1 MLSKNNYNE
10 KIRKSNNKRNKYSIR
25 KLSVGAVSAL
35 IGVSFFGFSSQ
46 VVSAD
51 TGINTAGD
59 ISHHV
64 ACADTADNNSNGHN
78 NPATDSDTWQI
89 GSQNTKEYDG
99 KETNKIDVNK
109 FSLSDG
115 DKKLNTSSI
124 NNDNFQWVDKN
135 GDAIVE
141 NPKNVGT
148 YYAKLTD
155 SAAKKLRKDKPTL
168 SKDPGIVGTYTIA
181 QGKASAELRGYDSKA
196 ADAGFNVVAKRYED
210 LGYVVETTKT
220 G

>member
-1 MLSKNNYNE
+1 MLSENNYNE

-64 ACADTADNNSNGHN
+64 ACADTADNSSNGHN

-109 FSLSDG
+109 FSLSDD

-124 NNDNFQWVDKN
+124 NNDSFQWVD
-135 GDAIVE
+135 
-141 NPKNVGT
+141 KNVGT

-181 QGKASAELRGYDSKA
+181 QGKASAKLRGYDSKA
-196 ADAGFNVVAKRYED
+196 ADAGFNAVAKRYED

>member
-1 MLSKNNYNE
+1 M
-10 KIRKSNNKRNKYSIR
+10 
-25 KLSVGAVSAL
+25 
-35 IGVSFFGFSSQ
+35 
-46 VVSAD
+46 
-51 TGINTAGD
+51 
-59 ISHHV
+59 
-64 ACADTADNNSNGHN
+64 
-78 NPATDSDTWQI
+78 
-89 GSQNTKEYDG
+89 
-99 KETNKIDVNK
+99 
-109 FSLSDG
+109 SDG

-135 GDAIVE
+135 GDASVE
-141 NPKNVGT
+141 NHKNVGT

-155 SAAKKLRKDKPTL
+155 LAAKKLRKDKPTL

-196 ADAGFNVVAKRYED
+196 ADAGFNAVAKRYED

>member
-1 MLSKNNYNE
+1 MLSENNYNE

-124 NNDNFQWVDKN
+124 NNDSFQWVD
-135 GDAIVE
+135 
-141 NPKNVGT
+141 KNVGT

-155 SAAKKLRKDKPTL
+155 SAAKKLRKDNPTL

-181 QGKASAELRGYDSKA
+181 QGKANAELRGYDSKA
-196 ADAGFNVVAKRYED
+196 ADAGFNAVAKRYED

>member
-1 MLSKNNYNE
+1 MELSQLWLE
-10 KIRKSNNKRNKYSIR
+10 F
-25 KLSVGAVSAL
+25 L
-35 IGVSFFGFSSQ
+35 FFGFSSQ

-51 TGINTAGD
+51 TGINTA
-59 ISHHV
+59 
-64 ACADTADNNSNGHN
+64 DNSSNGHN

-124 NNDNFQWVDKN
+124 NNDSFQWVDKN

-155 SAAKKLRKDKPTL
+155 SAAKKLRKDNPTL

-196 ADAGFNVVAKRYED
+196 ADAGFNAVAKRYED

>member
-1 MLSKNNYNE
+1 MILRCYL

-124 NNDNFQWVDKN
+124 NNDSFQWVD
-135 GDAIVE
+135 
-141 NPKNVGT
+141 KNVGT

-155 SAAKKLRKDKPTL
+155 SADKKLRKDNPTL

-196 ADAGFNVVAKRYED
+196 ADVGFNAVAKRYED

>member
-1 MLSKNNYNE
+1 MILRCYL

-124 NNDNFQWVDKN
+124 NNDSFQWVD
-135 GDAIVE
+135 
-141 NPKNVGT
+141 KNVGT

-155 SAAKKLRKDKPTL
+155 SAAKKLRKDNPTL

-196 ADAGFNVVAKRYED
+196 ADVGFNAVAKRYED

>member
-1 MLSKNNYNE
+1 MLSENNYNE

-35 IGVSFFGFSSQ
+35 IGVSFFCFSSQ

-109 FSLSDG
+109 LSLSDG

-135 GDAIVE
+135 G
-141 NPKNVGT
+141 GT

-155 SAAKKLRKDKPTL
+155 SAAKKLRKDNPTL
-168 SKDPGIVGTYTIA
+168 SKYPGIVGTYTIA

-196 ADAGFNVVAKRYED
+196 ADAGFNAVAKRYED
-210 LGYVVETTKT
+210 LRYVVETTKT

>member
-1 MLSKNNYNE
+1 MLSENNYNE

-64 ACADTADNNSNGHN
+64 ACADTADNSSNGHN

-89 GSQNTKEYDG
+89 RSQNTKEYDG

-124 NNDNFQWVDKN
+124 NNDSFQWVD
-135 GDAIVE
+135 
-141 NPKNVGT
+141 KNVGT

-155 SAAKKLRKDKPTL
+155 SDAKKLRKDKPTL

-196 ADAGFNVVAKRYED
+196 ADAGFNAVAKRYED

>member
-1 MLSKNNYNE
+1 M
-10 KIRKSNNKRNKYSIR
+10 
-25 KLSVGAVSAL
+25 

-51 TGINTAGD
+51 TGINTASD

-64 ACADTADNNSNGHN
+64 ACADTADNSSNGHN

-115 DKKLNTSSI
+115 DKKLNTSSN
-124 NNDNFQWVDKN
+124 NNDSFQWVD
-135 GDAIVE
+135 
-141 NPKNVGT
+141 KNVGT

-196 ADAGFNVVAKRYED
+196 ADAGFNAVAKRYED

>member
-1 MLSKNNYNE
+1 MLSENNYNE

-51 TGINTAGD
+51 T
-59 ISHHV
+59 
-64 ACADTADNNSNGHN
+64 ADNSSNGHN
-78 NPATDSDTWQI
+78 NPAADSDTWQI

-124 NNDNFQWVDKN
+124 NNDSFQWVDKN

-155 SAAKKLRKDKPTL
+155 SAAKKLRKDNPTL

-196 ADAGFNVVAKRYED
+196 ADAGFNAVAKRYED

>member
-1 MLSKNNYNE
+1 MLSENNYNE

-51 TGINTAGD
+51 TD
-59 ISHHV
+59 
-64 ACADTADNNSNGHN
+64 DNNSNGHN

-115 DKKLNTSSI
+115 DKKLNTSRS
-124 NNDNFQWVDKN
+124 NNDSFQWVD
-135 GDAIVE
+135 
-141 NPKNVGT
+141 KNVGT

-155 SAAKKLRKDKPTL
+155 SAAKKLRKDNPTL

-196 ADAGFNVVAKRYED
+196 ADAGFNAVAKRYED

>member
-1 MLSKNNYNE
+1 MLSENNYNE

-64 ACADTADNNSNGHN
+64 ACADTADNSSNGHN
-78 NPATDSDTWQI
+78 NPATDSDTCQI

-124 NNDNFQWVDKN
+124 NNDSFQWVD
-135 GDAIVE
+135 
-141 NPKNVGT
+141 KNVGT

-155 SAAKKLRKDKPTL
+155 SAAKKLRKDNPTL

-196 ADAGFNVVAKRYED
+196 ADAGFNAVAKRYED

>member
-1 MLSKNNYNE
+1 M
-10 KIRKSNNKRNKYSIR
+10 
-25 KLSVGAVSAL
+25 
-35 IGVSFFGFSSQ
+35 
-46 VVSAD
+46 SAD

-64 ACADTADNNSNGHN
+64 ACADTADNSSNGHN

-124 NNDNFQWVDKN
+124 NNDSFQWVD
-135 GDAIVE
+135 
-141 NPKNVGT
+141 KNVGT

-181 QGKASAELRGYDSKA
+181 QGKASAKLRGYDSKA
-196 ADAGFNVVAKRYED
+196 ADAGFNAVAKRYED

>member
-1 MLSKNNYNE
+1 MLSENNYNE

-64 ACADTADNNSNGHN
+64 ACADTADNSSNGHN

-109 FSLSDG
+109 FSLLDG

-124 NNDNFQWVDKN
+124 NNDSFQWVD
-135 GDAIVE
+135 
-141 NPKNVGT
+141 KNVGT

-155 SAAKKLRKDKPTL
+155 SAAKKLRKDNPTL

-196 ADAGFNVVAKRYED
+196 ADAGFNAVAKRYED

>member
-1 MLSKNNYNE
+1 MLSENNYNE

-64 ACADTADNNSNGHN
+64 ACADTADNSSNGHN

-89 GSQNTKEYDG
+89 GSQSTKEYDG

-115 DKKLNTSSI
+115 DKLNTSSI
-124 NNDNFQWVDKN
+124 NNDSFQWVDKN

-148 YYAKLTD
+148 Y
-155 SAAKKLRKDKPTL
+155 
-168 SKDPGIVGTYTIA
+168 IIA

-196 ADAGFNVVAKRYED
+196 ADAGFNAVAKRYED

>member
-135 GDAIVE
+135 
-141 NPKNVGT
+141 VGT

-155 SAAKKLRKDKPTL
+155 SAAKKLRKDNPTL

-196 ADAGFNVVAKRYED
+196 ADVGFNAVAKRYED
-210 LGYVVETTKT
+210 LRYVVETTKT

>member
-1 MLSKNNYNE
+1 MLSENNYNE

-124 NNDNFQWVDKN
+124 NNDSFQWVD
-135 GDAIVE
+135 
-141 NPKNVGT
+141 KNVGT

-155 SAAKKLRKDKPTL
+155 SADKKLRKDKPTL

-196 ADAGFNVVAKRYED
+196 ADVGFNAVAKRYED

>member
-1 MLSKNNYNE
+1 MLSENNYNE

-35 IGVSFFGFSSQ
+35 IGVSFFCFSSQ

-64 ACADTADNNSNGHN
+64 ACADTADNSSNGHN

-109 FSLSDG
+109 LSLSDG

-124 NNDNFQWVDKN
+124 NNDSFQWVD
-135 GDAIVE
+135 
-141 NPKNVGT
+141 KNVGT

-155 SAAKKLRKDKPTL
+155 SAAKKLRKDNPTL

-196 ADAGFNVVAKRYED
+196 ADAGFNAVAKRYED
-210 LGYVVETTKT
+210 LRYVVETTKT

>member
-1 MLSKNNYNE
+1 MLSENNYNE

-109 FSLSDG
+109 LSLSDG

-124 NNDNFQWVDKN
+124 NNDSFQWVD
-135 GDAIVE
+135 
-141 NPKNVGT
+141 KNVGT

-155 SAAKKLRKDKPTL
+155 SAAKKLRKDNPTL

-196 ADAGFNVVAKRYED
+196 ADAGFNAVAKRYED

>member
-1 MLSKNNYNE
+1 M
-10 KIRKSNNKRNKYSIR
+10 
-25 KLSVGAVSAL
+25 
-35 IGVSFFGFSSQ
+35 
-46 VVSAD
+46 SAD

-64 ACADTADNNSNGHN
+64 ACADTADNSSNGHN

-109 FSLSDG
+109 FSLLDG

-124 NNDNFQWVDKN
+124 NNDSFQWVD
-135 GDAIVE
+135 
-141 NPKNVGT
+141 KNVGT

>member
-1 MLSKNNYNE
+1 MLSENNYNE

-46 VVSAD
+46 V
-51 TGINTAGD
+51 
-59 ISHHV
+59 
-64 ACADTADNNSNGHN
+64 ACADTADNSSNGHN

-196 ADAGFNVVAKRYED
+196 ADAGFNAVAKRYED
-210 LGYVVETTKT
+210 LRYVVETTKT

>member
-1 MLSKNNYNE
+1 MLSENNYNE

-135 GDAIVE
+135 
-141 NPKNVGT
+141 VGT

-155 SAAKKLRKDKPTL
+155 SAAKKLRKDNPTL

-196 ADAGFNVVAKRYED
+196 ADAWFNAVAKRYED
-210 LGYVVETTKT
+210 LRYVVETTKT

>member
-135 GDAIVE
+135 
-141 NPKNVGT
+141 VGT

-196 ADAGFNVVAKRYED
+196 ADA
-210 LGYVVETTKT
+210 
-220 G
+220 

>member
-1 MLSKNNYNE
+1 MLSENNYNE

-46 VVSAD
+46 V
-51 TGINTAGD
+51 
-59 ISHHV
+59 
-64 ACADTADNNSNGHN
+64 ACADTADNSSNGHN

-124 NNDNFQWVDKN
+124 NNDSFQWVDKN

-155 SAAKKLRKDKPTL
+155 SAAKKLRKDNPTL
-168 SKDPGIVGTYTIA
+168 SKVPGIVGTYTIA

-196 ADAGFNVVAKRYED
+196 ADAGFNAVAKRYED
-210 LGYVVETTKT
+210 LRYVVETTKT

>member
-1 MLSKNNYNE
+1 MILRCYL

-124 NNDNFQWVDKN
+124 NNDSFQWVD
-135 GDAIVE
+135 
-141 NPKNVGT
+141 KNVGT

-155 SAAKKLRKDKPTL
+155 SADKKLRKDKPTL

-196 ADAGFNVVAKRYED
+196 ADVGFNAVAKRYED

>member
-1 MLSKNNYNE
+1 MILRCYL

-124 NNDNFQWVDKN
+124 NNDSFQWVD
-135 GDAIVE
+135 
-141 NPKNVGT
+141 KNVGT

-155 SAAKKLRKDKPTL
+155 SAAKKLRKDNPTL

-196 ADAGFNVVAKRYED
+196 ADAGFNAVAKMYED

>member
-1 MLSKNNYNE
+1 MLSENNYNE

-64 ACADTADNNSNGHN
+64 ACADTADNSSNGHN
-78 NPATDSDTWQI
+78 DPATDLDTWQI

-109 FSLSDG
+109 FSLSDD

-124 NNDNFQWVDKN
+124 NNDSFQWVD
-135 GDAIVE
+135 
-141 NPKNVGT
+141 KNVGT

-196 ADAGFNVVAKRYED
+196 ADAGFNAVAKRYED

>member
-1 MLSKNNYNE
+1 MLSENNYNE

-64 ACADTADNNSNGHN
+64 ACADTADNSSNGHN

-109 FSLSDG
+109 FSLLDG

-124 NNDNFQWVDKN
+124 NNDSFQWVD
-135 GDAIVE
+135 
-141 NPKNVGT
+141 KNVGT

-196 ADAGFNVVAKRYED
+196 ADAGFNAVAKIYED

>member
-1 MLSKNNYNE
+1 MLSENNYNE

-135 GDAIVE
+135 
-141 NPKNVGT
+141 VGT

-155 SAAKKLRKDKPTL
+155 SAAKKLRKDNPTL
-168 SKDPGIVGTYTIA
+168 SKVPGIVGTYTIA

-196 ADAGFNVVAKRYED
+196 ADARFNAVAKRYED

>member
-1 MLSKNNYNE
+1 MLSENNYNE

-46 VVSAD
+46 V
-51 TGINTAGD
+51 
-59 ISHHV
+59 
-64 ACADTADNNSNGHN
+64 ACADTADNSSNGHN

-124 NNDNFQWVDKN
+124 NNDSFQWVD
-135 GDAIVE
+135 
-141 NPKNVGT
+141 KNVGT

>member
-1 MLSKNNYNE
+1 MLSENNYNE

-51 TGINTAGD
+51 TD
-59 ISHHV
+59 
-64 ACADTADNNSNGHN
+64 DNNSNGHN

-124 NNDNFQWVDKN
+124 NNDSFQWVD
-135 GDAIVE
+135 
-141 NPKNVGT
+141 KNVGT

-181 QGKASAELRGYDSKA
+181 QGKASAKLRGYDSKA
-196 ADAGFNVVAKRYED
+196 ADAGFNAVAKRYED

>member
-1 MLSKNNYNE
+1 MLSENNYNE

-64 ACADTADNNSNGHN
+64 ACADTADNSSNGHN

-89 GSQNTKEYDG
+89 GSQSTKEYDG

-124 NNDNFQWVDKN
+124 NNDSFQWVD
-135 GDAIVE
+135 
-141 NPKNVGT
+141 KNVGT

-196 ADAGFNVVAKRYED
+196 ADAGFNAVAKRYED
-210 LGYVVETTKT
+210 LRYVVETTKT